1 METVMAIPSQI
12 AIPGIETIALERLKP
27 NPSNARTHSKRQ
39 ILIDKNGMI
48 IAGHGRLTAAKR
60 LGMTEV
66 PALRI
71 EHLSDDEIRAYVL
84 ADNQLATLAGWDDD
98 ILAIELQH
106 LMDVVVDFDVTVTG
120 FEMPVIDLIIEK
132 AKAPKPED
140 EIQPIDR
147 TGAAVT
153 RPGDLWRVGPHR
165 ILCADALKMASY
177 ATLMGEELAK
187 IAFADPPYNV
197 KIAGFVSQSAR
208 LAHREFAMAVG
219 EMTENEFIAFLR
231 SAIGC
236 ASFRWKGLPP
246 RSSRASTRA
255 ARRLSTPPGSPLS
268 RPRAW
273 APPRS
278 PSAWA

>member
-1 METVMAIPSQI
+1 
-12 AIPGIETIALERLKP
+12 
-27 NPSNARTHSKRQ
+27 
-39 ILIDKNGMI
+39 
-48 IAGHGRLTAAKR
+48 
-60 LGMTEV
+60 MTEV

-106 LMDVVVDFDVTVTG
+106 LSEVVVDFDVTVTG

-140 EIQPIDR
+140 EVQPIDR

-219 EMTENEFIAFLR
+219 EMTEDEFIAFLK
-231 SAIGC
+231 SAIAC
-236 ASFRWKGLPP
+236 
-246 RSSRASTRA
+246 
-255 ARRLSTPPGSPLS
+255 ARRFRLETQS
-268 RPRAW
+268 RY
-273 APPRS
+273 
-278 PSAWA
+278 